1 MDITSL
7 RPVPVV
13 KPTRREL
20 AAERLALVVDFLRR
34 LWRSSSARIGGIL
47 ATLMVGISVG
57 VPLFDHYD
65 ATLDRD
71 LPARYTEPD
80 CIIGVIRTH
89 LNGDPNPI
97 SLSDMPCHHP
107 FGTDKVGRDIMR
119 RVGHGMAVSLQ
130 AGIIAVG
137 LSLSIGAVTGLI
149 SGFFGGWIDSIS
161 MRIMDVILSFPSLL
175 LAVAIVTMSPPPNLR
190 KAMVAV
196 AVTQIPVFARLAR
209 SMAISIR
216 NQEYVT
222 AATSLGARRV
232 GILFRHVLP
241 NSLAPLIVQSTLGLG
256 TAVIETAALGFL
268 GLGQQPPYPELG
280 KMLAESQQSLASGK
294 WWVMVFPGA
303 AIILIVLGFNLFG
316 DGLRDV
322 LDPRLKKCACWQPN
336 ADHKTAHCGIMGAM
350 LIRGGLL

>member
-1 MDITSL
+1 MNITSA
-7 RPVPVV
+7 RPATAV
-13 KPTRREL
+13 KLTRREL
-20 AAERLALVVDFLRR
+20 IAERLALIADFLKR
-34 LWRSSSARIGGIL
+34 LWRSPSARIGGVL
-47 ATLMVGISVG
+47 VLLTVGVSVG
-57 VPLFDHYD
+57 VPLLDHYD
-65 ATLDRD
+65 ATRDRD
-71 LPARYTEPD
+71 LPARYSEPD

-89 LNGDPNPI
+89 LNGDPNPQ
-97 SLSDMPCHHP
+97 SLSQMQCQHP

-119 RVGHGMAVSLQ
+119 RVGHGMSVSLE
-130 AGIIAVG
+130 AGVIAVG
-137 LSLSIGAVTGLI
+137 LSLSIGAVTGLMA
-149 SGFFGGWIDSIS
+149 GFFGGWMDSIS

-175 LAVAIVTMSPPPNLR
+175 LAVAIVTMSPPPSLR

-209 SMAISIR
+209 SMAISVR

-222 AATSLGARRV
+222 AATSVGARQS

-322 LDPRLKKCACWQPN
+322 LDPRLKK
-336 ADHKTAHCGIMGAM
+336 
-350 LIRGGLL
+350 